1 MRRVLCAGLAVTAA
15 AVLLACVEGVTPDC
29 GNAAVCAPSDV
40 ASDGGVRDA
49 LPSDAG
55 DDRG

>member
-1 MRRVLCAGLAVTAA
+1 MRRIFCAGLAGAVA

-29 GNAAVCAPSDV
+29 GNAAVCAPS
-40 ASDGGVRDA
+40 AAPADGGNRDA
-49 LPSDAG
+49 LPSEAG